1 MPTHKVC
8 YLCSNTS
15 TKNSV
20 VSFFIATEQIVK
32 HLNLP
37 TDKDIFICEE
47 HFDEKD
53 LKSHGVKKRLNH
65 GALPVNFPKKEA
77 FLLDH
82 GYFSTTPLDLVSVSY
97 REIILLFCGKMK
109 VSV

>member
-8 YLCSNTS
+8 YLCSNS
-15 TKNSV
+15 TTKTPDI
-20 VSFFIATEQIVK
+20 SFFIATEQIVK
-32 HLNLP
+32 YLNLP
-37 TDKDIFICEE
+37 KNRDIFICDE

-65 GALPVNFPKKEA
+65 GALPVSFPKKEA

-82 GYFSTTPLDLVSVSY
+82 GYFCTAPLDLVSVLYIYSN
-97 REIILLFCGKMK
+97 RIAIF
-109 VSV
+109 VAI